1 MTGRRFPAF
10 TAAMLGLALIAC
22 EGDAGDA
29 ASDTTRLDTA
39 AAAGAAGGAAPAS
52 GAMLDPNDAT
62 REQLAAIAGMTPGA
76 ADTLIARR
84 PFDDMTKV
92 DAVLAPQ
99 LDSATRRTVY
109 AKLWKPID
117 LNKASDAEILLIP
130 GIGSRMLREFK
141 EYRPYTSIEQFR
153 REMGK
158 YVDAEEVAR
167 LEQYVSIR

>member
-1 MTGRRFPAF
+1 MTGRKFPAF
-10 TAAMLGLALIAC
+10 TAALLGLALIAC
-22 EGDAGDA
+22 QGDAGDA
-29 ASDTTRLDTA
+29 ANDTARPDTA
-39 AAAGAAGGAAPAS
+39 AAAGAEAPAS

-62 REQLAAIAGMTPGA
+62 REQLAAIAGMTPAA
-76 ADTLIARR
+76 ADTLVARR

-117 LNKASDAEILLIP
+117 LNKANDAEILLIP

>member
-1 MTGRRFPAF
+1 MTARRIPAL
-10 TAAMLGLALIAC
+10 AAALLAFATVAC
-22 EGDAGDA
+22 ARDAGDA
-29 ASDTTRLDTA
+29 RTDTARADTA
-39 AAAGAAGGAAPAS
+39 AAAATDTAGTATS
-52 GAMLDPNDAT
+52 GAMVDPNTAT
-62 REQLAAIAGMTPGA
+62 REQLAAIQGMTPAA
-76 ADTLIARR
+76 ADSLVARR
-84 PFDDMTKV
+84 PFADMTRV
-92 DAVLAPQ
+92 DSVLAPQ
-99 LDSATRRTVY
+99 LDSAARRGVY

-153 REMGK
+153 REIGK